1 MRVIGFLQVAVVS
14 GIGLAAA
21 VSAQQLTM
29 TVDAG
34 KTGAPISKFIYGQ
47 FTENANNNFYR
58 GGLWAEMLEDRKF
71 YYPITATQPVAP
83 APGRGGRGAP
93 RRVWTAVGGESA
105 VTMDEKNA
113 YSGKQSAAI
122 SVDGTSRRG
131 VRQSGLAIKKGQR
144 YTGRVV
150 LSSDPGVEVQV
161 SLISGPNP
169 SDRQNVR
176 ITGIGPTYRKFPL
189 AFTGAIDSA
198 DASIEITGTGKGA
211 FRIGAVS
218 LMPAD
223 NVKGWR
229 ADSIQALKEIGP
241 TMIRYGGNFLS
252 DYDWRVGVGD
262 IDQRPSRFDYAW
274 NQMDPNDVGTDEILA
289 LNALLGSEPYMDVNS
304 GFGDAFSAA
313 QWVEYCNGATTTPM
327 GKLRAANG
335 RPAPYNVKWWNI
347 GNEMYGPWQM
357 GHMAIK
363 QYAIKHNLF
372 AEAMRRVDPT
382 IKIVAVGADPAEMS
396 TTGAG
401 RSYGTPVV
409 EFGTPTDWNFVMLSN
424 SLGNFDSLS
433 EHLYPKNGQA
443 FDPGKQDFV
452 PVEES
457 AVDNARRLPN
467 RVKTTVEAWQE
478 YQKLFPKLDMKKIP
492 IALDE
497 WLAGYRGGAAR
508 SPMFGALT
516 SAEALHEIFRN
527 SEWFVMSAYTHLTGL
542 VNGRNNETVILPVG
556 RMFEIYRRHFGT
568 IPVEVE
574 GNSPQH
580 EVKGTVNVDKPR
592 VSSGSATYPLDVAA
606 AFTADRKTLT
616 VAIVNPSDSD
626 QQIEA
631 IFKGVSLQPSGK
643 LLRIAAPES
652 AAGIGA
658 VVNIAETAL
667 TETPAKMTIPKQ
679 TINLYELPV
688 R

>member
-1 MRVIGFLQVAVVS
+1 MRKFGVIQVAVAA
-14 GIGLAAA
+14 GFGLVLTAP
-21 VSAQQLTM
+21 AQQLTM
-29 TVDAG
+29 TVDAT

-71 YYPITATQPVAP
+71 YYAITATQALGPS
-83 APGRGGRGAP
+83 PGRGGRGAP
-93 RRVWTAVGGESA
+93 RRVWTPLGGESA
-105 VTMDEKNA
+105 VIMDQKNA
-113 YSGKQSAAI
+113 YSGKQSPAI
-122 SVDGTSRRG
+122 AVDGTSPRG
-131 VRQSGLAIKKGQR
+131 IRQSGIAIKKGQR
-144 YTGRVV
+144 YSGRVV
-150 LSSDPGVEVQV
+150 LSSDPGVDVQV
-161 SLISGPNP
+161 SLVWGTEPAG
-169 SDRQNVR
+169 RQNIR
-176 ITGIGPTYRKFPL
+176 ITGIGRTYRKFPL
-189 AFTGAIDSA
+189 AFTGGIDSP

-229 ADSIQALKEIGP
+229 ADSVWALQEIGP

-262 IDQRPSRFDYAW
+262 PDQRPSRFDYAW

-313 QWVEYCNGATTTPM
+313 QWVEYCNGAPTTPM
-327 GKLRAANG
+327 GKLRAAAG
-335 RPAPYNVKWWNI
+335 HAAPYNVKWWNI

-363 QYAIKHNLF
+363 QYTIKHNLF

-396 TTGAG
+396 TTGSG
-401 RSYGTPVV
+401 RAYGTPVV
-409 EFGTPTDWNFVMLSN
+409 EFGSPTDWNFAMLGN
-424 SLGNFDSLS
+424 SLGNFDALS

-457 AVDNARRLPN
+457 PVDNARRLPN

-478 YQKLFPKLDMKKIP
+478 YQKLLPKLDMKKIP

-516 SAEALHEIFRN
+516 SAEALHEMFRN
-527 SEWFVMSAYTHLTGL
+527 SEWFVISAYTHLTGL
-542 VNGRNNETVILPVG
+542 VNGRRETVILPVG
-556 RMFEIYRRHFGT
+556 RMFELYRGHFGT

-574 GNSPQH
+574 GNRPQH

-606 AFTADRKTLT
+606 AFTADRKSLT
-616 VAIVNPSDSD
+616 IAIVNPSDAD
-626 QQIEA
+626 QEIDA
-631 IFKGVSLQPSGK
+631 SFKGVSLQPSGK

-652 AAGIGA
+652 PGAIGA

-667 TETPAKMTIPKQ
+667 TEIPTKLTIPKQ
-679 TINLYELPV
+679 SINLYDLPV